1 MYQFRLFLF
10 LFCFISLFTNGQNS
24 VQKGISDQSNLPA
37 GSLVIVGG
45 GLEHNNSS
53 VFHRMIELSG
63 GPETAS
69 FAVIPSASG
78 VAVQSFVSF
87 RIALISYGVKPENIH
102 LIPIAAVDDD
112 STKLVNESTWVSN
125 GNDEILAE
133 KVRNCS
139 CIWFTGGD
147 QLRTTKTLY
156 KSDGSRTPVLEAAWE
171 VFLKGGVIGGT
182 SAGAAIMSDPM
193 IGAGNSMGALE
204 NGVITDAAN
213 PDDFDDNT
221 GVLLV
226 RGLGFFPLG
235 MVDQHFEARGRLGR
249 LIRVMLHEKE
259 NLSLGFGVD
268 ENTALIYNGKLKI
281 LEVAGVSGVTFVNTS
296 EIKTS
301 KKEPLLIENIQISY
315 LTEGDQF
322 EIQTG
327 KIIPSG
333 NKTNIKG
340 HEKLNEMI
348 PMQTSLFSDSEPG
361 FKDIVASKLM
371 ENKGT
376 DKVENICF
384 MKNKRTLL
392 FRLSKTAQSEGYCT
406 DNQSGSILYTIKN
419 IRMDM
424 IPVKFHLSKLH

>member
-1 MYQFRLFLF
+1 MYRIRLFLL
-10 LFCFISLFTNGQNS
+10 LFSIISIFTSGQNL
-24 VQKGISDQSNLPA
+24 VQTDIIQQSGFPN

-53 VFHRMIELSG
+53 VFHRMIDLSG
-63 GPETAS
+63 GPEKAS

-112 STKLVNESTWVSN
+112 STTLVNESTWIAN

-133 KVRNCS
+133 KVRKCS
-139 CIWFTGGD
+139 CVWFTGGD
-147 QLRTTKTLY
+147 QLRTTKTLF
-156 KSDGSRTPVLEAAWE
+156 KSDGSRTPVLEAVWE

-193 IGAGNSMGALE
+193 IGAGSSIGALE
-204 NGVITDAAN
+204 HGVITDSAN
-213 PDDFDDNT
+213 PDEFDDKT

-259 NLSLGFGVD
+259 KLSLGFGVD
-268 ENTALIYNGKLKI
+268 ENTALIYNGKLKL

-296 EIKTS
+296 EMKTS
-301 KKEPLLIENIQISY
+301 KKTPLFVQNIRISY
-315 LTEGDQF
+315 LTEGDQYDF
-322 EIQTG
+322 QSRT
-327 KIIPSG
+327 IIPSG
-333 NKTNIKG
+333 NKITVKS
-340 HEKLNEMI
+340 HEKLNQNI
-348 PMQTSLFSDSEPG
+348 PVQTTLFSDTERG
-361 FKDIVASKLM
+361 FKDIIATKLM
-371 ENKGT
+371 DNSST
-376 DKVENICF
+376 NKVENICF
-384 MKNKRTLL
+384 LPDGTTLR
-392 FRLSKTAQSEGYCT
+392 FTFSKTEESQSYRENKSDHT
-406 DNQSGSILYTIKN
+406 ELYTISN
-419 IRMDM
+419 IRMD
-424 IPVKFHLSKLH
+424 IEPVKMHIIPQH

>member
-1 MYQFRLFLF
+1 MYQFRLFVF
-10 LFCFISLFTNGQNS
+10 LFCFISFITTGQNS
-24 VQKGISDQSNLPA
+24 VQKGLFEQSKLPT

-53 VFHRMIELSG
+53 VFLRMIELAG
-63 GPETAS
+63 GSDKAS

-87 RIALISYGVKPENIH
+87 RNALLYYGVKPENIH

-112 STKLVNESTWVSN
+112 STKLVDESIWASN
-125 GNDEILAE
+125 GNDAMLAE
-133 KVRNCS
+133 KVKNCS
-139 CIWFTGGD
+139 CVWFTGGD

-156 KSDGSRTPVLEAAWE
+156 KSDGSRTSVLEAVWE
-171 VFLKGGVIGGT
+171 VFLKGGVVGGT

-204 NGVITDAAN
+204 HGVITDSAN
-213 PDDFDDNT
+213 PDEFDDNS

-235 MVDQHFEARGRLGR
+235 LVDQHFEARGRLGR
-249 LIRVMLHEKE
+249 LIRVLLHEKDHC
-259 NLSLGFGVD
+259 SFGFGVD
-268 ENTALIYNGKLKI
+268 ENTALIYNGNMKL

-301 KKEPLLIENIQISY
+301 ETEALSVKNISISY
-315 LTEGDQF
+315 LTEGDQY
-322 EIQTG
+322 EILSG

-333 NKTNIKG
+333 MKTNING
-340 HEKLNEMI
+340 HEKLHEMI
-348 PMQTSLFSDSEPG
+348 PMQTNLFSDTEPG
-361 FKDIVASKLM
+361 FRDIVATKLM
-371 ENKGT
+371 DNADT

-384 MKNKRTLL
+384 LPDGTTLL
-392 FRLSKTAQSEGYCT
+392 FTFSKTDESQGFRENASDHTE
-406 DNQSGSILYTIKN
+406 SITISN
-419 IRMDM
+419 IRMDIEPILFRI
-424 IPVKFHLSKLH
+424 IPKH